1 MVYLWICVFVC
12 FCICVFVY
20 LQWCWYPV
28 EEEQLHRK
36 STRTGRR
43 RKQPSPAAP
52 EPKLLKLSPKSLLFP
67 TFTGF
72 LHSSAL
78 FYIKHNYTRE
88 RQWIAAD
95 FFQRRAI
102 KSSDT
107 KITDRTSHWKL
118 HLIEHMILQKNH
130 IWKYNLKSKK
140 TPKKLFSHN
149 LEIFSICCV
158 INSKKLNSWAIYQP
172 GIVGF
177 LNCK

>member
-1 MVYLWICVFVC
+1 MVTGTRMPARCICTLTLAGSSHGVGVQWRGAVAWQRDRTGLWICVFVC

-118 HLIEHMILQKNH
+118 HLIEHMILQKN
-130 IWKYNLKSKK
+130 ISEN
-140 TPKKLFSHN
+140 
-149 LEIFSICCV
+149 II
-158 INSKKLNSWAIYQP
+158 
-172 GIVGF
+172 
-177 LNCK
+177 

>member
-1 MVYLWICVFVC
+1 MTRTRILVRKVYDVH
-12 FCICVFVY
+12 
-20 LQWCWYPV
+20 QEQRWCWYPV
-28 EEEQLHRK
+28 EEQLHRK

-107 KITDRTSHWKL
+107 KITDRTSHSKL
-118 HLIEHMILQKNH
+118 HLIEHMILQKKITSENIIQKAKKH
-130 IWKYNLKSKK
+130 QRNCLAIIWKYFRYVVLSIVKNW
-140 TPKKLFSHN
+140 THELF
-149 LEIFSICCV
+149 
-158 INSKKLNSWAIYQP
+158 INQVSWA
-172 GIVGF
+172 F
-177 LNCK
+177 